1 MSGHCEYR
9 LLAVDVDGTLL
20 NSQNVVPPQNREA
33 LRRAHAA
40 GLKVV
45 LCTGRCYIEAQPI
58 LDQLELEL
66 DAAVTTGGSV
76 VCDARDGRVFDR
88 AAIPLDLARELTG
101 WYLSMGYSL
110 TWVIDDGVADC
121 NAYLFDGDRRH
132 PGLTRWLEW
141 STCSVRE
148 MKSLE
153 DAVQTPLRISL
164 IEEATLLAELSPLL
178 TQRFDGRLCHN
189 HIRAPA
195 YRLNVIE
202 SFAAHVNKWRGIEWL
217 CCRWEIDPAHTIAIG
232 DDVNDLAM
240 LRGAGLGV
248 AMGNAPDKVKAVA
261 DRVTAGHDEY
271 GVAMLIDELLGS
283 D

>member
-1 MSGHCEYR
+1 MSGLHEYR
-9 LLAVDVDGTLL
+9 LLAIDVDGTLL
-20 NSQNVVPPQNREA
+20 NSQNVIPPQNRDA
-33 LRRAHAA
+33 LHRAHAA

-45 LCTGRCYIEAQPI
+45 LCTGRCYLEARPV
-58 LDQLELEL
+58 LDQLGLDL
-66 DAAVTTGGSV
+66 DAAITTGGSV
-76 VCDARDGRVFDR
+76 VCDARDGRVLDR
-88 AAIPLDLARELTG
+88 AAIPIDLARELSR

-121 NAYLFDGDRRH
+121 NAYLFDGERRH

-148 MKSLE
+148 IASVE
-153 DAVQTPLRISL
+153 DAVEAPLRISL
-164 IEEATLLAELSPLL
+164 IEEETLLSELSPLL
-178 TQRFDGRLCHN
+178 AQRFDGRLCHN
-189 HIRAPA
+189 LIRAPA

-202 SFAAHVNKWRGIEWL
+202 AFAGHVSKWRGIEWL
-217 CCRWEIDPAHTIAIG
+217 CRRWEIDPAHTVAIG

-248 AMGNAPDKVKAVA
+248 AMGNASDRVKAVA
-261 DRVTAGHDEY
+261 DRVTCGHDEC
-271 GVAMLIDELLGS
+271 GVALLIDELLAN